1 MIPWAVCCKFFNFL
15 GPIVLCIMV
24 MNVIADAVVY
34 YAEVKKHK
42 EVLRRRGKPAVKKL
56 VIKGKFNYEVKP

>member
-1 MIPWAVCCKFFNFL
+1 
-15 GPIVLCIMV
+15 MV
-24 MNVIADAVVY
+24 MNVIADAAVY
-34 YAEVKKHK
+34 YAEVKKRK